1 MGVGNLVS
9 KRVLLPEGVQDL
21 LIDDCVYRRKLEDI
35 LMTGFTKQGYME
47 VSSPTLEYYDMF
59 SSDYLATSGDEMFKL
74 IDTNGKLLVLRPDCT
89 IPIARIVATK
99 MKDFIYPLK
108 LSYVQN
114 VFRIDEE
121 QAGKKRE
128 FRQAGVELFG
138 ISSYKGDVE
147 VIVTAIESLKN
158 LGLEDFQIDI
168 GQVKIL
174 KEVFENIDIDE
185 EEKEIIIEFIENKNF
200 IELEEYVEGLG
211 LETNISKILIEIP
224 RLFGTPREVLNA
236 LGKLPLTA
244 QMKEAVN
251 ELELICQSI
260 DKLGLGQY
268 ISIDLGMVAR
278 LEYYTGIIFKGFT
291 KSLGVV
297 LLSGGRYNQLMENF
311 GVNCPAT
318 GFAFLIDKITKALK
332 LQDKLNTPKIKHYL
346 IVQSEE
352 LNENALGKVKDLR
365 DQGNIVEISLLEE
378 KESIIAYGKRRKV
391 DEIIRI
397 TEDGKLEKVVI

>member
-1 MGVGNLVS
+1 M
-9 KRVLLPEGVQDL
+9 LLPEGVQDL
-21 LIDDCVYRRKLEDI
+21 LIDDCVYRRNIEDR
-35 LMTGFTKQGYME
+35 LMSNFTKMGYME

-59 SSDYLATSGDEMFKL
+59 SNDYLATSGDKMFKL

-99 MKDFIYPLK
+99 MKDFLYPLK

-138 ISSYKGDVE
+138 ISSYEGDVE

-158 LGLEDFQIDI
+158 IGLEDFQIDI

-174 KEVFENIDIDE
+174 KEVFQNIEINE
-185 EEKEIIIEFIENKNF
+185 EEKDIIIEFIENKNF

-211 LETNISKILIEIP
+211 LESSISLILTEIP
-224 RLFGTPREVLNA
+224 RLFGTPQEVIAA
-236 LGKLPLTA
+236 LKELPLTEA
-244 QMKEAVN
+244 MVEAVD
-251 ELELICQSI
+251 ELKSICQSI
-260 DKLGLGQY
+260 ERLGLGKY
-268 ISIDLGMVAR
+268 ISLDLGMVAR

-311 GVNCPAT
+311 GVQCSAT
-318 GFAFLIDKITKALK
+318 GFAFVVNKITKALK
-332 LQDKLNTPKIKHYL
+332 LQDKLNIPKLKHYL
-346 IVQSEE
+346 VIDSRE
-352 LNENALGKVKDLR
+352 LSFQAQEQIKALR
-365 DQGNIVEISLLEE
+365 DQGNIVEVSLLNDR
-378 KESIIAYGKRRKV
+378 KEILAYGDRRKI
-391 DEIIRI
+391 DEYIKISESGSI
-397 TEDGKLEKVVI
+397 EKISM